1 MNILILGANGKI
13 ARLVEEQLLSDKAF
27 SDIKLTLFLR
37 DKIRADDLIANQSIA
52 IEGDARDSS
61 AVEVAV
67 EDQDIVLD
75 LTGATKSIVPTQNII
90 RAMQANGVMRVV
102 SICGL
107 GTHSKT
113 TSQIG
118 MQVAHLYEQSGVDYT
133 ILRLAWLNN
142 VDEVRY
148 QVTQPNK
155 LVQGNSISRKSV
167 AELILKII
175 DDPAYLSKKDVGVS
189 DGIKRDA
196 PIL

>member
-75 LTGATKSIVPTQNII
+75 LTGTTKSIVPTQNII

-107 GTHSKT
+107 GTHSKA

-118 MQVAHLYEQSGVDYT
+118 MQVAHLYEQSGLDYT
-133 ILRLAWLNN
+133 ILRLAWMNN

-196 PIL
+196 PII